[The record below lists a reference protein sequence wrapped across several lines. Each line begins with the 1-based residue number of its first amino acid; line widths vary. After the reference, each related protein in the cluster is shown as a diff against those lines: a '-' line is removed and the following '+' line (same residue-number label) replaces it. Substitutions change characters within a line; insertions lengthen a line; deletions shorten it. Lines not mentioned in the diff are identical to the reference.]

1 VGHSLT
7 GPEAAAALAARLE
20 RVYREL
26 WGELHR
32 RDEEGLRQHEAQLLS
47 HVPEEGGVT
56 LTWVA
61 GHLLLPKSTASVL
74 VRSLEDRGL
83 VRRERR
89 PGNQRELAITLTPA
103 GSRRV
108 AASTLLDT
116 AALAEALAHLDPER
130 IRAAL
135 DTLDDVVRVRRAAR
149 RPASAARSSP
159 SH

>member
-1 VGHSLT
+1 MGRTLT
-7 GPEAAAALAARLE
+7 GPAEAAALAARLE
-20 RVYREL
+20 LVYRAL

-32 RDEEGLRQHEAQLLS
+32 RDDDGLRQHEAQLLS

-89 PGNQRELAITLTPA
+89 PDNQRELAITLTPE
-103 GSRRV
+103 GVRRV

-116 AALAEALAHLDPER
+116 GALAETLAKLSTER
-130 IRAAL
+130 VEAAL
-135 DTLDDVVRVRRAAR
+135 ETLEEVVRVRRGAR
-149 RPASAARSSP
+149 RHSP
-159 SH
+159 SLQSAR